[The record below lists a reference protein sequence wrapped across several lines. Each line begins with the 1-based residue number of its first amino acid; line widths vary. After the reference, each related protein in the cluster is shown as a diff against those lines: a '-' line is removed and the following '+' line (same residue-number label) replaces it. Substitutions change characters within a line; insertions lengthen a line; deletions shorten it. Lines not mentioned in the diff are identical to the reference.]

1 MNIYDAIGVCERNR
15 KMDGV
20 MVDYLID
27 FTVISGFID
36 LRDFKIFYLILFFI
50 NNRTKSGT
58 RIRS

>member
-1 MNIYDAIGVCERNR
+1 
-15 KMDGV
+15 MDGV